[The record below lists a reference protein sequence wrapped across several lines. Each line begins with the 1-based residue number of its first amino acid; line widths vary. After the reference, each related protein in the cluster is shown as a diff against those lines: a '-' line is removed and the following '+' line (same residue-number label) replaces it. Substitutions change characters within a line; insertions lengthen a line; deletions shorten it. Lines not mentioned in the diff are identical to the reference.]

1 MRFYDLI
8 RWKNRILADM
18 TADKLSSLL
27 ETELSGLAWS
37 MQPGDLEKFGRDWTR
52 FHTPNASIVFFP
64 NDVTEVQQII
74 QVANKH
80 KQVVIPSGGRTGYS
94 AGAVATNGE
103 WIISM
108 VRFNEISEFNPID
121 QTVKVGAGVITEQLQ
136 NFAEEQG
143 LFYPVDF
150 ASAGSS
156 HIAGNIATNAGGI
169 RVLRYGLT
177 RDYVLG
183 LTVVTGTGEILNLNK
198 GLVKNA
204 SGLDIRHLFIGSEGI
219 LGIVVEAEIKL
230 VSPAPNQS
238 VMLLALSSLDA
249 VMSVFALSRKSL
261 ILSSFEFFSDRSLK
275 HVMNHRGFENP
286 FEEVHPFYVLLEL
299 DENEEN
305 AMQVFE
311 SGMESE
317 WVNDGI
323 IAQSID
329 QAQQLWQYREGISE
343 SIAHFTPYKND
354 ISVKISNVPEFMQQ
368 LEAILAAEYPDFE
381 TIWFGHIGDGNL
393 HLNILKPENMDTHEF
408 KTQCESVNEH
418 VYGLIKTFEG
428 SISAEH
434 GVGLIKKPFLP
445 YSKSAEEIELMQQV
459 KNLFDPNDVMNR
471 GKVVN

>member
-1 MRFYDLI
+1 
-8 RWKNRILADM
+8 M
-18 TADKLSSLL
+18 THDELSSLL
-27 ETELSGLAWS
+27 EKELPGIAWS
-37 MQPGDLEKFGRDWTR
+37 MQSNDLQKFGQDWTR
-52 FHTPNASIVFFP
+52 FHEPNAAVVFFP
-64 NDVTEVQQII
+64 NDTGEIQKII
-74 QVANKH
+74 QAANKH

-94 AGAVATNGE
+94 AGAVATMRE
-103 WIISM
+103 WVVSM
-108 VRFNEISEFNPID
+108 VRFNQISDFNPID

-183 LTVVTGTGEILNLNK
+183 ITVVTGAGEVLNLNK

-204 SGLDIRHLFIGSEGI
+204 SGLDFRHLFIGSEGV

-249 VMSVFALSRKSL
+249 VMSVFALARKSL
-261 ILSSFEFFSDRSLK
+261 LLSSFEFFSDRSLN
-275 HVMNHRGFENP
+275 HVMNHRGFDNP
-286 FEEVHPFYVLLEL
+286 FEEIHPFYVLLEF
-299 DENEEN
+299 DEDEAG

-317 WVNDGI
+317 WVSDGI

-354 ISVKISNVPEFMQQ
+354 ISVKISKVPEFMQQ
-368 LEAILAAEYPDFE
+368 LEDVLAVEYPDFE

-393 HLNILKPENMDTHEF
+393 HLNILKPEDMNTNVF
-408 KTQCESVNEH
+408 KEQCESVNEH
-418 VYGLIKTFEG
+418 VYGLIKTFDG

-445 YSKSAEEIELMQQV
+445 YSKSAEEIKLMQAVKQV
-459 KNLFDPNDVMNR
+459 FDPNGVMNR
-471 GKVVN
+471 GKVVD

>member
-1 MRFYDLI
+1 MQ
-8 RWKNRILADM
+8 
-18 TADKLSSLL
+18 ADKLSSLL
-27 ETELSGLAWS
+27 ESELPGLAWS
-37 MQPGDLEKFGRDWTR
+37 MQASDLQKFGRDWTR
-52 FHTPNASIVFFP
+52 FHEPHAAVVFFP
-64 NDVTEVQQII
+64 NDVIEVKKII
-74 QVANKH
+74 QLANKH

-94 AGAVATNGE
+94 AGAVATMGE

-108 VRFNEISEFNPID
+108 VRFNQITDFNPID

-183 LTVVTGTGEILNLNK
+183 LTVVTGTGEVLYLNN

-204 SGLDIRHLFIGSEGI
+204 SGLDFRHLFIGSEGI

-230 VSPAPNQS
+230 ISPPPNQS
-238 VMLLALSSLDA
+238 VMLLALSSLEA
-249 VMSVFALSRKSL
+249 VMSVFALARKSL
-261 ILSSFEFFSDRSLK
+261 NLSSFEFFSDRSLK
-275 HVMNHRGFENP
+275 HVMKHRGFDNP
-286 FEEVHPFYVLLEL
+286 FEELHPFYVLLEF
-299 DENEEN
+299 DENEEH

-311 SGMESE
+311 SGMEAE
-317 WVNDGI
+317 WVSDGI

-343 SIAHFTPYKND
+343 SIAHHTPYKND
-354 ISVKISNVPEFMQQ
+354 ISVKISQVPQFMEQ
-368 LEAILAAEYPDFE
+368 LESVLAVEYPDFE

-393 HLNILKPENMDTHEF
+393 HLNILKPEDMDTAEF

-418 VYGLIKTFEG
+418 VYGLIKTFAG

-434 GVGLIKKPFLP
+434 GVGLIKKPFLS
-445 YSKSAEEIELMQQV
+445 YSKSKAEIELMQQV
-459 KNLFDPNDVMNR
+459 KKVFDPNGVMNH
-471 GKVVN
+471 GKVVE

>member
-1 MRFYDLI
+1 MNVDE
-8 RWKNRILADM
+8 
-18 TADKLSSLL
+18 LSSLI

-37 MQPGDLEKFGRDWTR
+37 MQPQDLIKFGQDWTR
-52 FHTPNASIVFFP
+52 FHEPNASVVFFP
-64 NDVTEVQQII
+64 NDIDEVQKIVL
-74 QVANKH
+74 VANKH

-94 AGAVATNGE
+94 AGAVATLGE

-108 VRFNEISEFNPID
+108 VRLNQISDFNLVD
-121 QTVKVGAGVITEQLQ
+121 QTLRVGAGVITEQLQ

-150 ASAGSS
+150 ASSGSS

-183 LTVVTGTGEILNLNK
+183 LTVVTGAGEILKLNK

-204 SGLDIRHLFIGSEGI
+204 SGLDFRHLFVGSEGI

-230 VSPAPNQS
+230 IRTPPNQA
-238 VMLLALSSLDA
+238 VMLLALSSLEA
-249 VMSVFALSRKSL
+249 VMSIFALARKSL
-261 ILSSFEFFSDRSLK
+261 ILSSFEFFSDRSLNR
-275 HVMNHRGFENP
+275 VMQHREFDNP
-286 FEEVHPFYVLLEL
+286 FEGIHPFYVLLEF
-299 DENEEN
+299 DEDEAA

-317 WVNDGI
+317 WVTDGI

-354 ISVKISNVPEFMQQ
+354 ISVKISRVPDFMQQ
-368 LEAILAAEYPDFE
+368 LEDVLASEYPDFE

-393 HLNILKPENMDTHEF
+393 HLNILKPEKMDTDEF
-408 KTQCESVNEH
+408 KKQCEAVNVH
-418 VYGLIKTFEG
+418 VYGLIAEFEG

-445 YSKSAEEIELMQQV
+445 YSKSAAEIKLMQAVKQV
-459 KNLFDPNDVMNR
+459 FDPNGVLNK
-471 GKVVN
+471 GKVVE